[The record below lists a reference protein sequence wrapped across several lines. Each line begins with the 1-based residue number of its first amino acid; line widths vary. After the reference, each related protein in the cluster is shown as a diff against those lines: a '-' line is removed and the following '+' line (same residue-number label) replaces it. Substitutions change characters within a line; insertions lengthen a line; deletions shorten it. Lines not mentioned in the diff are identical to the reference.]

1 MFLEFGSEEEFEFR
15 IAAFDPPPA
24 ENMCESF
31 GADNLLTPEV
41 FRIVAVGPE
50 NRIFRSSPS

>member
-1 MFLEFGSEEEFEFR
+1 MVFLKFGSEEEFEFR

-41 FRIVAVGPE
+41 FRVLEVEPA
-50 NRIFRSSPS
+50 

>member
-1 MFLEFGSEEEFEFR
+1 MMLLELGSKEEFEFR

-41 FRIVAVGPE
+41 FRVVAVDAALE
-50 NRIFRSSPS
+50 QNFQQ

>member
-1 MFLEFGSEEEFEFR
+1 MMFLEFGSEEEFEFR

-41 FRIVAVGPE
+41 FRIVAVEPA
-50 NRIFRSSPS
+50 

>member
-1 MFLEFGSEEEFEFR
+1 MMLLEFGSEEEFEFR

-41 FRIVAVGPE
+41 FRVVAVEPD
-50 NRIFRSSPS
+50 